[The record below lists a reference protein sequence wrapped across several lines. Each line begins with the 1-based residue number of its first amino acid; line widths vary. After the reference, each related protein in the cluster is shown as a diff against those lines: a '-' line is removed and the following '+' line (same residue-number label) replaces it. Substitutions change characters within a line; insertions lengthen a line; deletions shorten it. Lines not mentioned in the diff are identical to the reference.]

1 MGLDKYS
8 SIENVTNQ
16 EAQDATKK
24 IEEIV
29 NDDAKTEEVKAET
42 EKTE

>member
-24 IEEIV
+24 VEETATETKV
-29 NDDAKTEEVKAET
+29 EEVKEET
-42 EKTE
+42 TKTE